1 MTAVSRPN
9 VRAATQLL
17 QPRVARRF
25 DYLQFSLG
33 AVLLT
38 YVWRVQDLIPGLSG
52 FKLPTI
58 ATVAALAMLVLD
70 ARVGRR
76 WTVIRKLPVI
86 VILPW
91 FAVAAA
97 VSVVFSIS
105 QRTSADFLVRGFL
118 PALAIALLVPLASFH
133 VRDALRFATIQVA
146 GASVYCIAILTRFDV
161 DASGRLA
168 SLVFYDGNETALLL
182 VCTLPLCIHLFR
194 HARNPFTR
202 ALVLS
207 LVALFLTT
215 IARSGSRGAFLAL
228 IAVAVYLLC
237 TFRSLKVSTRALMVG
252 ALGVALMVGAGVRYR
267 ETMASMLDLKSDYNW
282 SSSEGRLSIWKRG
295 LGYVASSPL
304 TGVGI
309 GAFPV
314 AEGTISELARRQEY
328 GKGVKWS
335 TAHNSF
341 LEVLA
346 EVGIPGFI
354 AFVAIFWSA
363 WRHASRLA
371 RQAAKLR
378 DKAVMGLADA
388 HAASLVGFAVGGFF
402 LSQAYSSY
410 FYFVVGMIMALE
422 FTMRAAWMTAPPQTW
437 PQAIAA
443 RRRAR
448 AATFRPPQHS
458 ALPPADGR

>member
-1 MTAVSRPN
+1 MTAATRPS
-9 VRAATQLL
+9 VRASTQLL

-25 DYLQFSLG
+25 DYLQISLG

-38 YVWRVQDLIPGLSG
+38 YVWRIQDLVPGLSS

-58 ATVAALAMLVLD
+58 ATIAAIAMLVLD
-70 ARVGRR
+70 PRVGRR
-76 WTVIRKLPVI
+76 WTVIRKLPVV

-91 FAVAAA
+91 FAVAAL
-97 VSVVFSIS
+97 VSVFFSIS
-105 QRTSADFLVRGFL
+105 QRTSADFLVRSFL
-118 PALAIALLVPLASFH
+118 PSIAIAVLVPLASFH
-133 VRDALRFATIQVA
+133 VRDSLRFAAIQVL
-146 GASVYCIAILTRFDV
+146 GATIYCIAILTRFDV

-168 SLVFYDGNETALLL
+168 SLVFYDANETAMLL

-194 HARNPFTR
+194 HARTAVTR

-207 LVALFLTT
+207 LVALFAVT
-215 IARSGSRGAFLAL
+215 IVRSGSRGAFLAL

-237 TFRSLKVSTRALMVG
+237 TFRSLKVSTRALMIG
-252 ALGVALMVGAGVRYR
+252 ALGAALLVGAGVRYR
-267 ETMASMLDLKSDYNW
+267 ATMASMLDPTSDYNW
-282 SSSEGRLSIWKRG
+282 SSSEGRISIWKRG
-295 LGYVASSPL
+295 LGYVAGAPL
-304 TGVGI
+304 TGVGL

-341 LEVLA
+341 LQVLA
-346 EVGIPGFI
+346 EIGIPGFI
-354 AFVAIFWSA
+354 AFAAIFWAA

-371 RQAAKLR
+371 RQAARLK

-410 FYFVVGMIMALE
+410 LYFVIGMIVGLE
-422 FTMRAAWMTAPPQTW
+422 FTMHAAWRTAPPATW

-448 AATFRPPQHS
+448 SATFRPELPT
-458 ALPPADGR
+458 ALPPAERL